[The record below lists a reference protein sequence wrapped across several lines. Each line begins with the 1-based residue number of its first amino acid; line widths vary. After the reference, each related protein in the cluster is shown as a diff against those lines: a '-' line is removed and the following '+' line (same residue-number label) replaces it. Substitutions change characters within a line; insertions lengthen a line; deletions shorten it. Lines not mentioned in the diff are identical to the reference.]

1 MSTRRWLGV
10 ALVGLLALGVAAC
23 GSSSKK
29 SSSAGT
35 STAAQTLNG
44 AGSTFAAPFYQQ
56 WGTALKGQGVS
67 INYNP
72 VGSGAGIAQFTAG
85 TVDFGATDP
94 PMKPEEVKAA
104 QAKGTPLNVPTGL
117 GAITAS
123 YNVSGLKTGLKLDGP
138 TIANIFLGTVKKWND
153 PAIAAL
159 NSGVKLPS
167 TSITIVH
174 RSDSSGTT
182 KGFTGYL
189 ASASPTWKSKIGTDK
204 TVKWPTGTGAKGNQG
219 VAGAVKSTDGAIGY
233 VEQAYALQ
241 NNFTFASVKNK
252 SGKFVTPT
260 LASATAAAI
269 GVSVPAD
276 LRFTIKDPTN
286 PAAYPITSQTFAL
299 VYQDPCKA
307 GLSSGKAKALKTFL
321 DYGLGA
327 GQSVLKQLSY
337 APLPAAIDSKAKA
350 LVGTMTCNGSPIA

>member
-167 TSITIVH
+167 TSITVVH

-182 KGFTGYL
+182 KGFTGFL
-189 ASASPTWKSKIGTDK
+189 ASASPTWKSK
-204 TVKWPTGTGAKGNQG
+204 
-219 VAGAVKSTDGAIGY
+219 
-233 VEQAYALQ
+233 
-241 NNFTFASVKNK
+241 
-252 SGKFVTPT
+252 
-260 LASATAAAI
+260 
-269 GVSVPAD
+269 
-276 LRFTIKDPTN
+276 
-286 PAAYPITSQTFAL
+286 
-299 VYQDPCKA
+299 
-307 GLSSGKAKALKTFL
+307 
-321 DYGLGA
+321 
-327 GQSVLKQLSY
+327 
-337 APLPAAIDSKAKA
+337 
-350 LVGTMTCNGSPIA
+350 VGTAQLLMMLRSSRVQIDCMVFRSELTES